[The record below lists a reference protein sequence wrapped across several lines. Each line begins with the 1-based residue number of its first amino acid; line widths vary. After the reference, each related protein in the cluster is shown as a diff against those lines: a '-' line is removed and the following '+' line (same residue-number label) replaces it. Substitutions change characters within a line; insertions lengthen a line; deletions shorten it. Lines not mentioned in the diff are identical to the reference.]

1 MDESWMQTISQ
12 KALRALLYEVS
23 ASPKPG
29 LVDRFNQGAHT
40 DMDFFTF
47 IDSSSALSIYFTYC
61 VAEGVKYSGKNPEEL
76 FQTLRGLGI
85 NAEKAMFEAT
95 DGVNTHKGLIF
106 SLGVICAAASCT
118 IIEKESEG
126 VEIEMICEKVSLMT
140 QGLCLRE
147 LTFMNKSEGLTY
159 GEKLFLK
166 YGLRG
171 IRREVESGFATVRNY
186 SLPVLRELKSLKS
199 FHIND
204 ILVQVLLHLMAVNED
219 TNIVARHD
227 LKTLEYVQRYAQQV
241 LDLGGMLTP
250 KGMEMVFEMDK
261 EFIRRNISPGGSA
274 DLLAVTVMLD
284 LLLQGLPFSGSSIQR
299 NCVV

>member
-1 MDESWMQTISQ
+1 MEESWMQTISQ

-29 LVDRFNQGAHT
+29 LVDRFNKGAHT

-47 IDSSSALSIYFTYC
+47 IDSSSALSNYFSYC
-61 VAEGVKYSGKNPEEL
+61 VVEGVKYSGKNPEEL
-76 FQTLRGLGI
+76 FQALRGLGI
-85 NAEKAMFEAT
+85 NAEKVMFEAT

-106 SLGVICAAASCT
+106 SLGVICAAASCSMMENESKNMD
-118 IIEKESEG
+118 IE
-126 VEIEMICEKVSLMT
+126 IICEKVSLMT
-140 QGLCLRE
+140 KGLCLRE
-147 LTFMNKSEGLTY
+147 LTFLNKSKGLTY

-171 IRREVESGFATVRNY
+171 IRGEVESGFATVRNY
-186 SLPVLRELKSLKS
+186 SLPVIRKLKSLKS

-241 LDLGGMLTP
+241 LDLGGTLTP
-250 KGMEMVFEMDK
+250 QGMEMVFEMDK
-261 EFIRRNISPGGSA
+261 EFIGRNISPGGSA

-284 LLLQGLPFSGSSIQR
+284 LLLEGLPFSRSSIQ
-299 NCVV
+299 

>member
-1 MDESWMQTISQ
+1 MQTISQ

-29 LVDRFNQGAHT
+29 LVDRFNKGAHT

-47 IDSSSALSIYFTYC
+47 IDSSSALSNYFSYC
-61 VAEGVKYSGKNPEEL
+61 VVEGVKYSGKNPEEL
-76 FQTLRGLGI
+76 FQALRGLGI
-85 NAEKAMFEAT
+85 NAEKVMFEAT

-106 SLGVICAAASCT
+106 SLGVICAAASCSMMENESKNMD
-118 IIEKESEG
+118 IE
-126 VEIEMICEKVSLMT
+126 IICEKVSLMT
-140 QGLCLRE
+140 KGLCLRE
-147 LTFMNKSEGLTY
+147 LTFLNKSKGLTY

-171 IRREVESGFATVRNY
+171 IRGEVESGFATVRNY
-186 SLPVLRELKSLKS
+186 SLPVIRKLKSLKS

-241 LDLGGMLTP
+241 LDLGGTLTP
-250 KGMEMVFEMDK
+250 QGMEMVFEMDK
-261 EFIRRNISPGGSA
+261 EFIGRNISPGGSA

-284 LLLQGLPFSGSSIQR
+284 LLLEGLPFSRSSIQ
-299 NCVV
+299 

>member
-1 MDESWMQTISQ
+1 MQTIPQ

-47 IDSSSALSIYFTYC
+47 IDSSSALSNYFSYC
-61 VAEGVKYSGKNPEEL
+61 VVEGVKYSGKNPEEL
-76 FQTLRGLGI
+76 FQALRGLGI
-85 NAEKAMFEAT
+85 NAEKVMFEAT

-106 SLGVICAAASCT
+106 SLGVICAAASCSMM
-118 IIEKESEG
+118 ESESKN
-126 VEIEMICEKVSLMT
+126 VDIEIICEKVSLMT
-140 QGLCLRE
+140 KGLCLRE
-147 LTFMNKSEGLTY
+147 LTFLNKSEGLTY

-171 IRREVESGFATVRNY
+171 IRGEVESGFATVRNY
-186 SLPVLRELKSLKS
+186 SLPVIRKLKSLKS

-241 LDLGGMLTP
+241 LDLGDMLTP

-261 EFIRRNISPGGSA
+261 EFIGRNISPGGSA

-284 LLLQGLPFSGSSIQR
+284 LLLEGLPFSGSSIQR